1 MQPKLSRVFRKGIFK
16 AARSTDAWIITS
28 GVNTG
33 VVPYVAT
40 ALEGS
45 SVKSRSRVIA
55 IGIAPWGMLKKRNR
69 FIGTDISVHYVS
81 NQFIKSRLFELNDRH
96 SYFIFA
102 DNGTVGRSGSELI
115 LRKRLE
121 AYFAQQISSSI
132 PVVCIVLEGGALTVK
147 VVHDYIT
154 NIPRIPVVVCDGSG
168 GAADLL
174 AFTHRAI
181 NDERKPSESARNQLV
196 LLVKMAFNYDDDNAN
211 KAVQQLIQCSQR
223 GSLMTIF
230 RMGEEQ
236 QEMDHAILT
245 ALLKGKNLST
255 LEQLQ
260 LTLAWNRA
268 DIARTE
274 IFTLGSMKWNTDDLH
289 NAMMEA
295 LILDRT
301 EFVQLLLENGVS
313 MHRFLTYG
321 RLEHLY
327 NSDKGPPN
335 TLLSKMGTTSK
346 KRNRINLIDKWN
358 TEDLHNAMME
368 ALILDRTE
376 FVQLLLENGVSM
388 HRFLTYGRLEHLY
401 NSDKGPPNTLLS
413 KMGTTSKKRNR
424 INLIDHSSPRSNYGW
439 TQSEHSKEDKKEEHS
454 TPIDL
459 LHTARNSIF
468 SIFVSKQRSDEDDGK
483 KLLHLLDEAYDSVD
497 ESLDFTFKYPYSELL
512 IWAILTKRHSMAL
525 LMWKHGKE
533 AMAKSLV
540 ACHLYDSLAND
551 ASQNYL
557 ELEVCEELRKNSEE
571 FRKLSIEVLQY
582 CSEQDKDITLQL
594 LTYELTNWG
603 NETCLSLA
611 ALNKNRQF
619 LAHPCCQLLL
629 SDLWQGGLHLRNNAN
644 MKNMR
649 NSETKALEEKDNEI
663 LGSLIIPIGI
673 FMMEYKTKEELM
685 LQPHTFAEHLEEN
698 SDSDTSLASTTSYS
712 DSCSTHCDEVCNQEE
727 ISRRRGYSDNR
738 EPMHL
743 NPQEV

>member
-1 MQPKLSRVFRKGIFK
+1 TGFKQISKCGMEIRRNSSVPSDHRVSDVSQTTSVRKNRSRTLTTRVSDVSQTTSVRKNRSRTLTTKSNTWIEHNLKKRECCRFIPLNKYSTREYDDLSSVSDQRDAAARQANEVRCGCGMAFEQHSPNAQKSLQDQKFLTIPEINHERLCKLDGRQQIKDASRKSNDLNRWAVLKDTKTTPTDSYGTIIFEGSAHHSRAQFVRVSFDTEPASISYLLHEVWKLPQPKLIITIHGGIFQLEKERRGRRAKDCAGILCANMQPKLSRVFRKGIFK

-40 ALEGS
+40 ALEEKGPIRRIGS

-121 AYFAQQISSSI
+121 AYLAQQISSSI

-274 IFTLGSMKWNTDDLH
+274 IFTLGSM
-289 NAMMEA
+289 
-295 LILDRT
+295 
-301 EFVQLLLENGVS
+301 FS
-313 MHRFLTYG
+313 MHVVRSAVHA
-321 RLEHLY
+321 HL
-327 NSDKGPPN
+327 
-335 TLLSKMGTTSK
+335 
-346 KRNRINLIDKWN
+346 
-358 TEDLHNAMME
+358 
-368 ALILDRTE
+368 
-376 FVQLLLENGVSM
+376 
-388 HRFLTYGRLEHLY
+388 
-401 NSDKGPPNTLLS
+401 
-413 KMGTTSKKRNR
+413 
-424 INLIDHSSPRSNYGW
+424 
-439 TQSEHSKEDKKEEHS
+439 
-454 TPIDL
+454 
-459 LHTARNSIF
+459 
-468 SIFVSKQRSDEDDGK
+468 
-483 KLLHLLDEAYDSVD
+483 SV
-497 ESLDFTFKYPYSELL
+497 F
-512 IWAILTKRHSMAL
+512 
-525 LMWKHGKE
+525 
-533 AMAKSLV
+533 
-540 ACHLYDSLAND
+540 
-551 ASQNYL
+551 
-557 ELEVCEELRKNSEE
+557 
-571 FRKLSIEVLQY
+571 
-582 CSEQDKDITLQL
+582 
-594 LTYELTNWG
+594 
-603 NETCLSLA
+603 
-611 ALNKNRQF
+611 
-619 LAHPCCQLLL
+619 
-629 SDLWQGGLHLRNNAN
+629 
-644 MKNMR
+644 
-649 NSETKALEEKDNEI
+649 
-663 LGSLIIPIGI
+663 
-673 FMMEYKTKEELM
+673 
-685 LQPHTFAEHLEEN
+685 
-698 SDSDTSLASTTSYS
+698 
-712 DSCSTHCDEVCNQEE
+712 
-727 ISRRRGYSDNR
+727 
-738 EPMHL
+738 
-743 NPQEV
+743 